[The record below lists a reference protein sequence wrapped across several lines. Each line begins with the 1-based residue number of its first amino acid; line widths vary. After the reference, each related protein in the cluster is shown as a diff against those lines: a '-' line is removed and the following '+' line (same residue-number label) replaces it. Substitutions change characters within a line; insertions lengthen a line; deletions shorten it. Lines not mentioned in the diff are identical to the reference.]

1 MYINMYIMYIELA
14 KGWTFHSP
22 QTSHALAE
30 TNAPTSCRFSS
41 IAVQA
46 SVAAEKTSDPMML
59 IRWVDGNLII
69 LLVGGAITI
78 LKNISQWEGWHPIYY
93 GQ

>member
-22 QTSHALAE
+22 QTSHALAA

-46 SVAAEKTSDPMML
+46 SVAAEKHQWSNDVNPM
-59 IRWVDGNLII
+59 
-69 LLVGGAITI
+69 GG
-78 LKNISQWEGWHPIYY
+78 W
-93 GQ
+93 